1 MNKDDLSADREAIWG
16 INRKDRRWFQLMTLL
31 GGTAGSATLLWL
43 ILRYRAAADTPDEVA
58 FRILLG
64 IGASFVAA
72 GFVAWS
78 LLQVKEIAMP
88 IGDWIREA
96 NERRRQRLRDEGRR
110 EGQVEG
116 LKQALKERLPQARE
130 EGRQEGLEEGRQQGR
145 EEIRREMLA
154 QSGDGPNENAVAESP
169 GPSPNGNRRNAYL
182 AGYEDAQRSNPLSS
196 RNDAYVNG
204 YSDAQRGHPLNPP
217 PNGQQ
222 SDAHQSK

>member
-1 MNKDDLSADREAIWG
+1 MNEDNRGADRETIWG
-16 INRKDRRWFQLMTLL
+16 INRKDRRWFQLLTLL
-31 GGTAGSATLLWL
+31 GGTGGSATLIWL
-43 ILRYRAAADTPDEVA
+43 TLSYRAVADTADEMA
-58 FRILLG
+58 FSIPLA

-78 LLQVKEIAMP
+78 LLQVKEITMP

-110 EGQVEG
+110 EGQIEG
-116 LKQALKERLPQARE
+116 LKQALRERIPQARE
-130 EGRQEGLEEGRQQGR
+130 EGRQEGRAEMRL
-145 EEIRREMLA
+145 EMLA
-154 QSGDGPNENAVAESP
+154 QLGDDPNEDTVAEP
-169 GPSPNGNRRNAYL
+169 LGPSSNDNRRTAYL

-196 RNDAYVNG
+196 SNDAYVNG

-217 PNGQQ
+217 PNGPQ